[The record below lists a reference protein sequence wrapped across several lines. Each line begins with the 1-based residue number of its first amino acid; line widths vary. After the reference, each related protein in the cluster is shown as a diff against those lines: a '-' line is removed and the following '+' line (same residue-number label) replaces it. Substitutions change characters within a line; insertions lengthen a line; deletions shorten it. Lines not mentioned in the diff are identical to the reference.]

1 MHSFHAGLQNRPTK
15 QEGTSSKL
23 DFEDMRS
30 PHKGKNADEE
40 VFSRQMSLFSKNRG
54 KHQEERKG
62 SIKSVSSQK

>member
-1 MHSFHAGLQNRPTK
+1 MHTFHSGLQNRLTK
-15 QEGTSSKL
+15 QENASSKL

-30 PHKGKNADEE
+30 PHKVNNADQE

-62 SIKSVSSQK
+62 SIKSVGSQK